1 MIALMSLG
9 MIAYAFF
16 MMNEKQMII
25 KQEIDR
31 TRMLKIKANEGR
43 KGGNV
48 LLERK
53 REDLTSGRTLF

>member
-1 MIALMSLG
+1 MSLG
-9 MIAYAFF
+9 IIAYAFF

>member
-1 MIALMSLG
+1 MSLG
-9 MIAYAFF
+9 IIAYAFY

-31 TRMLKIKANEGR
+31 TKMLKIKANEGR